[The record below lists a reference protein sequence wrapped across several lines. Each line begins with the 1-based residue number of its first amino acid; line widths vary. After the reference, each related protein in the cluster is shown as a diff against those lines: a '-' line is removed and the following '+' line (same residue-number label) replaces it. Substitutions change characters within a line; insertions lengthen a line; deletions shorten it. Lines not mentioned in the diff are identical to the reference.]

1 MARLSSINT
10 NKHRQDVAKKQQA
23 ARKKLKEIIKNKNL
37 DLNERIQAT
46 IKLSEMP
53 RNGSKIRFR
62 NRCEITGRPRGFYR
76 KFKMS
81 RIALREYGS
90 LGLIPGLI
98 KASW

>member
-1 MARLSSINT
+1 MARLSSVNT
-10 NKHRQDVAKKQQA
+10 NKLRRETSTKHE
-23 ARKKLKEIIKNKNL
+23 ARRDKLKEIIKNKDL
-37 DLNERIQAT
+37 DLNDRIQAT

-53 RNGSKIRFR
+53 RSGSKVRVR

-90 LGLIPGLI
+90 LGLIPGLV

>member
-1 MARLSSINT
+1 MARLSSVNT
-10 NKHRQDVAKKQQA
+10 NSRRRELANKHKMRRD
-23 ARKKLKEIIKNKNL
+23 KLKEIINNKNL
-37 DLNERIQAT
+37 DLNDRIQAT

-53 RNGSKIRFR
+53 RGGSKIRVR

-90 LGLIPGLI
+90 LGLIPGLV